1 MNTSAIGILGNGN
14 RPRRLIVGG
23 RRFARPTRRGRGGK
37 HKIWVW
43 IVLSAALLYGR
54 PGLKGTDGAIAFSQ
68 EAPATKPAGKPADA
82 PPPAKPGTPGTKSVV
97 PFEMLVSNHM
107 LVEASIND
115 KGPFFL
121 IFDLG
126 APITLLNNRSSE
138 AAGVVK
144 PNAPRSFL
152 FGMRG
157 EAVVDR
163 LKVGRLTA
171 EKLPVIILD
180 HPVLKAL
187 EDATGRPIDGIM
199 GFTFFARFKTTIDY
213 HAHEMTFEPITYEV
227 RDLLKEL
234 PDRLMRPKVA
244 ERHVVA
250 PSGLWGL
257 RVGEPSNG
265 LSSQGVPIVKIFD
278 RSPASI
284 AGLKSG
290 DLLCTV
296 DGRWITSIADV
307 YHAAAKVAPGHKID
321 VLINRD
327 GKEMTLSITP
337 SDGI

>member
-1 MNTSAIGILGNGN
+1 VTMKDLV
-14 RPRRLIVGG
+14 RPVLALVC
-23 RRFARPTRRGRGGK
+23 
-37 HKIWVW
+37 
-43 IVLSAALLYGR
+43 IVL
-54 PGLKGTDGAIAFSQ
+54 PGGWACLTDTEAGIANAQ
-68 EAPATKPAGKPADA
+68 EAPAPKATGKPADA
-82 PPPAKPGTPGTKSVV
+82 TRATKPGEAGTKSVV
-97 PFEMLVSNHM
+97 PFEMLVTNHM
-107 LVEASIND
+107 LVEARIND
-115 KGPFFL
+115 KGPFHL

-126 APITLLNNRSSE
+126 APITLLNNRASE

-144 PNAPRSFL
+144 PGAPKSFL

-163 LKVGRLTA
+163 LKIGRLTA

-187 EDATGRPIDGIM
+187 EDVTGRPIDGIM

-227 RDLLKEL
+227 RDLLREL

-244 ERHVVA
+244 ERRVLA

-257 RVGEPSNG
+257 QVGEAAHG
-265 LSSQGVPIVKIFD
+265 LDSKGVPIVKVLD
-278 RSPASI
+278 GSPASS

-290 DLLCTV
+290 DVLCTV
-296 DGRWITSIADV
+296 DGRWITSIEDV
-307 YHAAAKVAPGHKID
+307 YHAAAKVAPGRTIN

-327 GKEMTLSITP
+327 DKELTLSLTP
-337 SDGI
+337 SDGT